1 MNNNIKI
8 SAHDM
13 KNILNST
20 DGQLNKAIS
29 YVKEHGVEIDDNTSI
44 KALYEKLN
52 EKIIKL
58 ADAGKDEEE
67 LADLNDIF
75 YGLVGLMMSNKA
87 DDMDL
92 PKAWKHNLKVYFNYH
107 SNAIEGSNFS
117 IVELNQLASKNIISG
132 THHLYDVYETVN
144 SLRVFDVLMDELGK
158 ELDKFMLFEWHRI
171 LKKNS
176 IDEELGITGC
186 WKKFENRLRKT
197 DIKLASPAMVDNLIF
212 NLLADWN
219 EIKYPTIED
228 IARFHYRF
236 EMIHPFQDGNGRIGR
251 FTILKQCLDNN
262 IRPIVIKKDYS
273 KEYKEALYKAQK
285 HEDINDLVE
294 VFKKCII

>member
-20 DGQLNKAIS
+20 DEQLNKAIS

-158 ELDKFMLFEWHRI
+158 ELD
-171 LKKNS
+171 
-176 IDEELGITGC
+176 
-186 WKKFENRLRKT
+186 
-197 DIKLASPAMVDNLIF
+197 NLIF

-219 EIKYPTIED
+219 EIKNPTMED